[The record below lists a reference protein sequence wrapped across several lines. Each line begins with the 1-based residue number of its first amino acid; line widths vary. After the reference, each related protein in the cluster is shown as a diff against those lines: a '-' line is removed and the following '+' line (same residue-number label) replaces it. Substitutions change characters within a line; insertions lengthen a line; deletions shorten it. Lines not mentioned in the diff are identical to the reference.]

1 MASRH
6 PGSDDRDR
14 GRSALKQKELRT
26 SNPSIICIRITG
38 RAERLREK
46 KKKEEGLRNFT
57 KGKPE
62 NHQIRFF

>member
-46 KKKEEGLRNFT
+46 KKKKR
-57 KGKPE
+57 KV
-62 NHQIRFF
+62 